1 MHTIYSVLIILE
13 VFLAAFGAWCILNEN
28 RLIVFE
34 EKISRRIRSAVHMR
48 AKKKAAEKRR
58 RVNARVRFAPEI
70 PQRLNAENQNAA

>member
-28 RLIVFE
+28 RLISFE
-34 EKISRRIRSAVHMR
+34 EKLSRIIKSAVRMH

-58 RVNARVRFAPEI
+58 RMNARVRYTPDV
-70 PQRLNAENQNAA
+70 PQKLKAENQNAA